1 MSFKIMIPTRGRVG
15 EQQTLKSLSPSL
27 RADTILVCP
36 ADERDML
43 FQHSVAAIL
52 DHEGKPVTIV
62 TQPEDITTISA
73 KRAWMMNWAREH
85 GIDKVLMLDDDL
97 FFYYR
102 YWKQEAKN
110 GQGDWRLSDS
120 DDEHTDQWINALM
133 DKIGPDVPH
142 GGFGPRQGNN
152 NFPAGWLTGGARMML
167 ALAYH
172 VPTVLHNV
180 ELNRIGTRE
189 DMDVALQLLRKG
201 LPNVITHDFCV
212 GQKSYAAPG
221 GCDIERTTEKSDA
234 DAYKLAEL
242 HPGFVKVVQKEYL
255 GHPRKEV
262 VVQWK
267 RALGSSGYFDN
278 PRP

>member
-1 MSFKIMIPTRGRVG
+1 MTFKIMIPTRGRVG
-15 EQQTLKSLSPSL
+15 DQQTLKSLSPSL

-36 ADERDML
+36 AEERDML
-43 FQHSVAAIL
+43 RQYTAEAFL
-52 DHEGKPVTIV
+52 DHEDTAVRIE
-62 TQPEDITTISA
+62 TQPDHINTIAA
-73 KRAWMMNWAREH
+73 KRKWMMEWARER
-85 GIDKVLMLDDDL
+85 GIEKVLMFDDDL
-97 FFYYR
+97 FFYFR
-102 YWKQEAKN
+102 YWKPEAKN
-110 GQGDWRLSDS
+110 GEGDWRLSDS
-120 DDEHTDQWINALM
+120 TNAETTLWITSLMDRINAH
-133 DKIGPDVPH
+133 VPH

-152 NFPAGWLTGGARMML
+152 NFPDGWLVGGARMML

-172 VPTVLHNV
+172 VPTALDNAVWD
-180 ELNRIGTRE
+180 RIGTRE

-221 GCDIERTTEKSDA
+221 GCDLERTTEKSDA

-267 RALGSSGYFDN
+267 RALASAG
-278 PRP
+278 PRT

>member
-36 ADERDML
+36 AEERDML
-43 FQHSVAAIL
+43 FQHTTSAWL
-52 DHEGKPVTIV
+52 DHEDNAVRIV
-62 TQPEDITTISA
+62 TQPESITTIAA
-73 KRAWMMNWAREH
+73 KRKWMMEWARERD
-85 GIDKVLMLDDDL
+85 IEKVLMLDDDL

-102 YWKQEAKN
+102 YWKQDAKN
-110 GQGDWRLSDS
+110 GEGDWRLLDS
-120 DDEHTDQWINALM
+120 NNSETTLWITALM
-133 DKIGPDVPH
+133 DKICAEVPH

-152 NFPAGWLTGGARMML
+152 NFPDGWLQGGARMML

-172 VPTVLHNV
+172 VPTALDNAVWD
-180 ELNRIGTRE
+180 RISFRE

-221 GCDIERTTEKSDA
+221 GCDLERTTEKSDA

-267 RALGSSGYFDN
+267 RALASAG
-278 PRP
+278 PRT

>member
-1 MSFKIMIPTRGRVG
+1 MTFKIMIPTRGRAG
-15 EQQTLKSLSPSL
+15 EQQTLKSLSPLL

-36 ADERDML
+36 AEEAEDLDRLSVYHHRDHQNRM
-43 FQHSVAAIL
+43 
-52 DHEGKPVTIV
+52 VTILP
-62 TQPEDITTISA
+62 QPASVTTIAA
-73 KRAWMMNWAREH
+73 KRAWMMEWALLN

-110 GQGDWRLSDS
+110 GEGDWRLNDS
-120 DDEHTDQWINALM
+120 YDEMTSRWITDLM
-133 DKIGPDVPH
+133 ERITPEVPH

-152 NFPAGWLTGGARMML
+152 NFPDGWLVGGARMML

-172 VPTVLHNV
+172 VPTVCTHATLA
-180 ELNRIGTRE
+180 RIDTRE
-189 DMDVALQLLRKG
+189 DMDVALQLLRAG

-262 VVQWK
+262 IVQWK
-267 RALGSSGYFDN
+267 RALASAG
-278 PRP
+278 PRS

>member
-36 ADERDML
+36 AEERDML

-62 TQPEDITTISA
+62 TQPENITTISA

-102 YWKQEAKN
+102 YWKQEARD
-110 GQGDWRLSDS
+110 GQGDWRLLDS
-120 DDEHTDQWINALM
+120 NDSETTLWITSLM
-133 DKIGPDVPH
+133 DRITPEVPH

-152 NFPAGWLTGGARMML
+152 NFQDGWLIGGARMML

-172 VPTVLHNV
+172 VPTVLDNA
-180 ELNRIGTRE
+180 EWDRINTRE

-201 LPNVITHDFCV
+201 FPNVITHDFCV

>member
-1 MSFKIMIPTRGRVG
+1 MTFKIMIPTRGRVG
-15 EQQTLKSLSPSL
+15 DQQTLKSLSALL
-27 RADTILVCP
+27 RRDTILVCP
-36 ADERDML
+36 ANERDML
-43 FQHSVAAIL
+43 IQHAASKYV
-52 DHEGKPVTIV
+52 DHEGGQPVV
-62 TQPEDITTISA
+62 LAQPDTVTTIAA
-73 KRAWMMNWAREH
+73 KRKWMMEWAREN

-110 GQGDWRLSDS
+110 GEGDWRLNDS
-120 DDEHTDQWINALM
+120 YDEMTTRWITELM
-133 DKIGPDVPH
+133 DRITPEVPH

-152 NFPAGWLTGGARMML
+152 NFPDGWLVGGARMML

-172 VPTVLHNV
+172 VPTALDNAVWD
-180 ELNRIGTRE
+180 RISFRE

-201 LPNVITHDFCV
+201 FPNVITHDFCV

-221 GCDIERTTEKSDA
+221 GCDQERTTEKSDA

-242 HPGFVKVVQKEYL
+242 HPGFVKVVAKEYL

-262 VVQWK
+262 IVQWK
-267 RALGSSGYFDN
+267 RALLSSGYTAWKL
-278 PRP
+278 

>member
-1 MSFKIMIPTRGRVG
+1 MTFKIMIPTRGRVG

-36 ADERDML
+36 AEERDML
-43 FQHSVAAIL
+43 RQYTESVAFL
-52 DHEGKPVTIV
+52 DHEETAVRII
-62 TQPEDITTISA
+62 TQPEHIDTIAA
-73 KRAWMMNWAREH
+73 KRTWMMEWAYQHDIE
-85 GIDKVLMLDDDL
+85 KVLMLDDDL
-97 FFYYR
+97 FFYHR
-102 YWKQEAKN
+102 YWKQEAK
-110 GQGDWRLSDS
+110 GGEGDWRLLDS
-120 DDEHTDQWINALM
+120 DDKHSTLWITALM
-133 DKIGPDVPH
+133 DRIDADTPH

-152 NFPAGWLTGGARMML
+152 NFPEGWLYGGARMML

-172 VPTVLHNV
+172 TETAMANAIW
-180 ELNRIGTRE
+180 NRINTRE

-201 LPNVITHDFCV
+201 FPNVITHDFCV

-262 VVQWK
+262 IVQWK
-267 RALGSSGYFDN
+267 RALASAG

>member
-1 MSFKIMIPTRGRVG
+1 MTFKIMIPTRGRVG
-15 EQQTLKSLSPSL
+15 EQQTLRSLSPLL

-36 ADERDML
+36 AEERDML
-43 FQHSVAAIL
+43 FQHTASAWL
-52 DHEGKPVTIV
+52 DHEGNAVRIV
-62 TQPEDITTISA
+62 TQPEHITTIAA
-73 KRAWMMNWAREH
+73 KRKWMMEWAQER
-85 GIDKVLMLDDDL
+85 GIEKVLMLDDDL

-102 YWKQEAKN
+102 YWKPEAKN
-110 GQGDWRLSDS
+110 GAGDWRLLDS
-120 DDEHTDQWINALM
+120 DDDHTTQWINVLM
-133 DKIGPDVPH
+133 DHIAPGVPH

-152 NFPAGWLTGGARMML
+152 NFPDGWLIGGARMML

-172 VPTVLHNV
+172 VPTVLRHA
-180 ELNRIGTRE
+180 ELGRIDTRE

-201 LPNVITHDFCV
+201 FPNVITHDFCV

-242 HPGFVKVVQKEYL
+242 HPGFVKVVQKEYK

-262 VVQWK
+262 IVQWK
-267 RALGSSGYFDN
+267 RALASADAGA
-278 PRP
+278 